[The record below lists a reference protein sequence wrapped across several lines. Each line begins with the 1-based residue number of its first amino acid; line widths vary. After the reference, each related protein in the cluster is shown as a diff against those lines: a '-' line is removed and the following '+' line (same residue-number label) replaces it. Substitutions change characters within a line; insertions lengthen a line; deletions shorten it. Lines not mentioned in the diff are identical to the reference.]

1 MTNAG
6 ITARFS
12 EEVAKDVNRQ
22 HAWTV
27 QKNSRAGVVVDQK
40 TAKTVVKK
48 AELESPHKKIRAI
61 AEKAAVWI
69 ARTDVKAI
77 ETASP

>member
-12 EEVAKDVNRQ
+12 EEVGKDVNRQ
-22 HAWTV
+22 HTWTV
-27 QKNSRAGVVVDQK
+27 QKNSRKSVVVDQR

-48 AELESPHKKIRAI
+48 AGLESPHKKIRAI

-69 ARTDVKAI
+69 ARTAMKVI